1 MISPNRRRWLL
12 EERRGD
18 NRRLLTAA
26 LLTVL
31 GFAVAHVSGA
41 QPAAQ
46 NTLGPTGQI
55 PPPSY
60 RIGFGDI
67 LQIDVWK
74 EPDAS
79 TPSMTVR
86 PDGRVSLPM
95 VGELPVIGLTSSE
108 LERTITEKLGA
119 IIRDPHVSVS
129 IREASSHKVYVIG
142 EVRRE
147 GAIRM
152 TGPMTVL
159 QALAEAGGLNDY
171 AKRSGIYVLRV
182 VDGRQ
187 VRLPFNYEAVVRGQ
201 LARQN
206 ISLLPGDTV
215 VIPR

>member
-1 MISPNRRRWLL
+1 LS

-18 NRRLLTAA
+18 HRRLLTAA

-31 GFAVAHVSGA
+31 GFAVAQVSAA

-108 LERTITEKLGA
+108 LERTLTEKLGA